1 MHLSK
6 TSWLQEEY
14 VVPELLHFMVD
25 RKEEKGRGVTQ
36 TETDRQE
43 GRNKTQPQGQA
54 PSVLLPP
61 AALPPTVSRLPV
73 GREPLAHEPAGMFP
87 TGLPLIQKG

>member
-14 VVPELLHFMVD
+14 VVPELLHLMVD

-54 PSVLLPP
+54 PVSYFLQLPCLLQF
-61 AALPPTVSRLPV
+61 LGSQSGESR
-73 GREPLAHEPAGMFP
+73 
-87 TGLPLIQKG
+87 